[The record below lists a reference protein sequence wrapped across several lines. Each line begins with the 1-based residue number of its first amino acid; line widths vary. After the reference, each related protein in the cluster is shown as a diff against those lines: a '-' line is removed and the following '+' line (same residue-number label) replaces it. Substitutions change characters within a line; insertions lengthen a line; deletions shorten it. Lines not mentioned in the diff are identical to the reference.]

1 MTIRSLRSI
10 YQMKVT
16 LQGIRPP
23 VWRRFQISS
32 TDTLADLHVAL
43 QVLMGWA
50 NVHMHQFV
58 KDNYH
63 YGEPDEGFSKGF
75 LNEANYR
82 LDQILKNE
90 KDTLFYLYDLGD
102 CWEHQIL
109 LEKILPF
116 TTEVTLPVC
125 IKGRRACPPEDVGGV
140 GGYSFFLEAINDS
153 SHPENK
159 GLIEWIGGDFEPE
172 HFDMALVNDLL
183 QDYRN

>member
-50 NVHMHQFV
+50 KVHMHQFV

-63 YGEPDEGFSKGF
+63 YGEPDEGFS
-75 LNEANYR
+75 
-82 LDQILKNE
+82 
-90 KDTLFYLYDLGD
+90 
-102 CWEHQIL
+102 
-109 LEKILPF
+109 
-116 TTEVTLPVC
+116 
-125 IKGRRACPPEDVGGV
+125 
-140 GGYSFFLEAINDS
+140 
-153 SHPENK
+153 
-159 GLIEWIGGDFEPE
+159 
-172 HFDMALVNDLL
+172 
-183 QDYRN
+183 